1 MMKRSTILLLCALP
15 ALVAILVSIYS
26 CATSPRMD
34 ITPGKQLVT
43 GADFVGKQ
51 TCAMCHSRI
60 VENFKSTVHGRHQ
73 QLPVMDNNGL
83 DRICESCHG
92 AGSLH
97 LEVGGGRD
105 ANIIDPGETPAPCF
119 QCHQNIQARVVQR
132 YSHPIRKGKMS
143 CTDCHSPHSKD
154 IFLPSG
160 TLMGGSSPVCRQC
173 HREKAAPRVFEH
185 EALREGCTSCH
196 NPHGTINEK
205 MLVQRDNNLC
215 LRCHG
220 QISSAGSINM
230 GDFSHT
236 SRLAEGVCW
245 SSGCHTAV
253 HGSNINP
260 HLRY

>member
-1 MMKRSTILLLCALP
+1 MKKGTMLLLCAGLGYIT
-15 ALVAILVSIYS
+15 ILGMIFS
-26 CATSPRMD
+26 CTTTSRMD
-34 ITPGKQLVT
+34 ITTGKQLVR

-51 TCAMCHSRI
+51 TCAMCHSHI
-60 VENFKSTVHGRHQ
+60 VEKFKHTVHSRHQ
-73 QLPVMDNNGL
+73 FPVNDNQDL
-83 DRICESCHG
+83 DLICEGCHG

-105 ANIIDPGETPAPCF
+105 ANIVDPEETPTPCF
-119 QCHQNIQARVVQR
+119 QCHQNIQARFLQR
-132 YSHPIRKGKMS
+132 YSHPLRLGKVS
-143 CTDCHSPHSKD
+143 CTDCHSPHGKD
-154 IFLPSG
+154 IFLSSG
-160 TLMGGSSPVCRQC
+160 TLVGGSSPVCRQC
-173 HREKAAPRVFEH
+173 HREKVAPHVFEH
-185 EALREGCTSCH
+185 EARREGCTSCH
-196 NPHGTINEK
+196 NPHGTINDK

-220 QISSAGSINM
+220 QITSAGSINM